1 MFRVAGRLIIVIT
14 SNKCA
19 RDRGHG
25 RNRLFICC
33 VWLLMTG
40 PLKLSP
46 MQRFVSNCAELLMA
60 QRKVLLGF
68 FLLVTLAL
76 GYSATQVRLDPGFNK
91 QIPVRHAYMVNFLDF
106 SRIFTGANR
115 LLVSVHWKGQGDIY
129 NPEFLQTLQQV
140 TDDVFF
146 ISGVSRPSVTSLF
159 TPNVRYIEITEDGYV
174 GDLVVPPQ
182 YAATAEDLQQVRSNA
197 ARSGQVGRL
206 LANDLKS
213 AMVRADLQ
221 DIDPKT
227 GQPVS
232 YVQIAQRLE
241 DIRAKYSSADIEIN
255 IVGFAKLVG
264 DVVEGLNTVMGFFA
278 IAFLIT
284 GALLWVYSRSL
295 RLTLVALFVA
305 LLPVIWLLGLLP
317 LLGLGIDPMSI
328 LVPFLIFSIGVSH
341 AVQMT
346 NAWKQEVLAGSDS
359 VTAAKAA
366 FSKIFIPGALALLM
380 NALGFGVIMLIDI
393 PIVHELGVTACIG
406 VMLMIITN
414 KIMLPLIIAHL
425 RLEPRLMR
433 AQAQLLNQRHPLW
446 WRLSALATPGPALWV
461 FAISLVLLAVGAIK
475 ARELATGDI
484 GSGAPELR
492 ADSRYNQDNQ
502 KIISHYSIGLDV
514 LSVFLTIRDRSEA
527 CLDPAVMRAVETFDF
542 KMREVPGVQ
551 SVQSVAGM
559 SKQVIAGNNE
569 GNPRWA
575 AIPGSAQGLQQG
587 AYAYSPD
594 SGLVT
599 DSCQKMQILVF
610 LTDHEGAS
618 VAHVL
623 GEAKRII
630 GAIQVPGVT
639 FHLAGG
645 NIGVMAASNEAV
657 KQAEVVMLAALF
669 FSVALFCLL
678 TFRSLRAVLCIL
690 VPLAIVAVL
699 CNALMAL
706 LGIGLKVATL
716 PVMALGVGVGVDYGI
731 YLYERIEHEMAA
743 GQDLREAFYRAMCQR
758 GTAAVFTAVTMS
770 LGVCT
775 WVFAPLKFQADMGV
789 LLAFMFLVNVL
800 GAIFLLPALAAWFN
814 LGKPLVNK
822 RPSSVRA
829 SCDQPLVNL

>member
-1 MFRVAGRLIIVIT
+1 M
-14 SNKCA
+14 
-19 RDRGHG
+19 DY
-25 RNRLFICC
+25 
-33 VWLLMTG
+33 
-40 PLKLSP
+40 SP
-46 MQRFVSNCAELLMA
+46 TLMQRFVARCADLLMA
-60 QRKVLLGF
+60 NRKVLLGVF
-68 FLLVTLAL
+68 VLITLGL
-76 GYSATQVRLDPGFNK
+76 GYSATHVRLDPGFNK
-91 QIPVRHAYMVNFLDF
+91 QIPVRHDYMLNFLEF

-115 LLVSVHWKGQGDIY
+115 LLVSVNWKGEGDIY
-129 NPEFLQTLQQV
+129 NPQFLETLQHV

-182 YAATAEDLQQVRSNA
+182 YAATPQDLQQVRSNA
-197 ARSGQVGRL
+197 ARSGQIGRL

-221 DIDPKT
+221 DVDPKT

-232 YVQIAQRLE
+232 YVDVARSLE
-241 DIRAKYSSADIEIN
+241 DIRTKYSSADIEIN

-264 DVVEGLNTVMGFFA
+264 DVVEGLNTVIGFFA
-278 IAFLIT
+278 VAFLIT
-284 GALLWVYSRSL
+284 GLLLWLYSRSL
-295 RLTLVALFVA
+295 RLTLVALCVA

-317 LLGLGIDPMSI
+317 LLGLGIDPMSS

-346 NAWKQEVLAGSDS
+346 NAWKQEVQAGSDS
-359 VTAAKAA
+359 VSAAKTA
-366 FSKIFIPGALALLM
+366 FSTIFIPGALALLM

-414 KIMLPLIIAHL
+414 KMMLPLIIAHL
-425 RLEPRLMR
+425 TLEPRSLTAR
-433 AQAQLLNQRHPLW
+433 SPLSHQRHPLW

-461 FAISLVLLAVGAIK
+461 FAISLLLLGVGATK
-475 ARELATGDI
+475 ARQLQIGDI

-502 KIISHYSIGLDV
+502 KIISSYSIGLDV
-514 LSVFLTIRDRSEA
+514 LSVFLTVADRSEA
-527 CLDPAVMRAVETFDF
+527 CLDPNVMRAVETFDF

-599 DSCQKMQILVF
+599 DGCQQMQILVF
-610 LTDHEGAS
+610 LTDHEGS
-618 VAHVL
+618 TVAQVL
-623 GEAKRII
+623 DAAKRII
-630 GAIQVPGVT
+630 AGIQVPGVS
-639 FHLAGG
+639 FKLAGG

-657 KQAEVVMLAALF
+657 KHAEVIMLAALF
-669 FSVALFCLL
+669 LSVALFCLL

-731 YLYERIEHEMAA
+731 YLYERIEHEMAE

-789 LLAFMFLVNVL
+789 LLAFMFMVNVL

-814 LGKPLVNK
+814 QGNKPLVVD
-822 RPSSVRA
+822 RSPVAAAQVRM
-829 SCDQPLVNL
+829 QPRRCAILD

>member
-1 MFRVAGRLIIVIT
+1 
-14 SNKCA
+14 
-19 RDRGHG
+19 
-25 RNRLFICC
+25 
-33 VWLLMTG
+33 MTNA
-40 PLKLSP
+40 LELTP
-46 MQRFVSNCAELLMA
+46 MQRFVNRCAEQLMA
-60 QRKVLLGF
+60 RRKLLLGF
-68 FLLVTLAL
+68 FVLLTLAL

-91 QIPVRHAYMVNFLDF
+91 QIPVRHAYMLNFLDF

-115 LLVSVHWKGQGDIY
+115 LLVSVHWKGEGDIY

-182 YAATAEDLQQVRSNA
+182 YAATPEDLQQVRSNA
-197 ARSGQVGRL
+197 ARSGQIGRL

-221 DIDPKT
+221 DVDPKT

-241 DIRAKYSSADIEIN
+241 DIRTQYSNANIEIN

-305 LLPVIWLLGLLP
+305 LLPVVWLLGLLP

-346 NAWKQEVLAGSDS
+346 SAWKQEVLAGSDS
-359 VTAAKAA
+359 VSAAKAA
-366 FSKIFIPGALALLM
+366 FSQIFIPGALALLM

-425 RLEPRLMR
+425 QLEPRLMTVKAR
-433 AQAQLLNQRHPLW
+433 TGDARHPLW

-461 FAISLVLLAVGAIK
+461 FAFSLVLLAVGAIK
-475 ARELATGDI
+475 ARELAIGDI
-484 GSGAPELR
+484 GAGAPELR

-502 KIISHYSIGLDV
+502 KIIGSYAIGLDV

-599 DSCQKMQILVF
+599 DGCQQMQILVF
-610 LTDHEGAS
+610 LTDHEGAT
-618 VAHVL
+618 VAHVVD
-623 GEAKRII
+623 EAKRII
-630 GAIQVPGVT
+630 AGIEVPGVE
-639 FHLAGG
+639 FKLAGG

-657 KQAEVVMLAALF
+657 KHAEVVMLAALF

-678 TFRSLRAVLCIL
+678 TFRSVRAVLCIL

-699 CNALMAL
+699 CNALMVL

-743 GQDLREAFYRAMCQR
+743 GQNLREAFYRAMCQR
-758 GTAAVFTAVTMS
+758 GTAAVFTALTMS

-775 WVFAPLKFQADMGV
+775 WVFAPLKFQADMGL
-789 LLAFMFLVNVL
+789 LLAFMFMVNVL

-814 LGKPLVNK
+814 LDKPLVADRSPVAAAEGCV
-822 RPSSVRA
+822 RPRSGRK
-829 SCDQPLVNL
+829 PLDATVQTD